1 MFTGRFVLDIPLGTG
16 RFLNQMAK
24 WYRLGAYRLNPFG
37 VREVSKPRAIR
48 QHHSRAVLIPLKS
61 GKFLNRNAIAKPTLD
76 EGLNPFEV
84 REVSKLLKLVNTKPR
99 TWS

>member
-48 QHHSRAVLIPLKS
+48 QHHSRAVLIPLKIGRCCKGDIERPKITQKS
-61 GKFLNRNAIAKPTLD
+61 QSL
-76 EGLNPFEV
+76 
-84 REVSKLLKLVNTKPR
+84 
-99 TWS
+99 

>member
-37 VREVSKPRAIR
+37 VREVSKRVA
-48 QHHSRAVLIPLKS
+48 
-61 GKFLNRNAIAKPTLD
+61 NN
-76 EGLNPFEV
+76 
-84 REVSKLLKLVNTKPR
+84 LLAALPQ
-99 TWS
+99 S